1 MASQDWFDKD
11 FYAVLGVPQDAD
23 ADAIKKAYRK
33 AARKY
38 HPDKNPGDKAA
49 EEKFKDVSEA
59 HQVLSDPE
67 ERQQYDAI
75 RQMARG
81 GARFSAGGP
90 GGPGGGG
97 GFEDVFSSMF
107 GGGGGSRVRFTT
119 SGGGAR
125 PGGSPNFEDILSG
138 LFQQNGGYGAPGYG
152 SQGRAGQGYD
162 GQGYGYGGDPF
173 GGYGAPQGPRKGQ
186 DIEARTTISFHD
198 SVVGTTATLQSP
210 TGERVTTRIPAGVKD
225 GQKIRLR
232 GKGYA
237 GDPGA
242 EAGDLYLVV
251 TVTPDTV
258 FGRDG
263 DNLTVDLPVSF
274 AEAALGATVPVP
286 TVDGGQVKVKIAPG
300 TPSGRVLRVKGRG
313 VQRKGA
319 PGDLLAKVQVVVP
332 QHLSDAERSAVE
344 VLAAQEA
351 GQDPRAELLARAA
364 AAHRG

>member
-11 FYAVLGVPQDAD
+11 FYAVLGVPHDAD

-38 HPDKNPGDKAA
+38 HPDKNPGDHAA
-49 EEKFKDVSEA
+49 EEKFKDISEA
-59 HQVLSDPE
+59 HQVLADPE
-67 ERQQYDAI
+67 QRQQYDAI

-90 GGPGGGG
+90 GGGG

-107 GGGGGSRVRFTT
+107 GGGGGSSRVRFST
-119 SGGGAR
+119 GGGGGGGR

-138 LFQQNGGYGAPGYG
+138 LFQQNSGYGAPGYT
-152 SQGRAGQGYD
+152 SQGGP
-162 GQGYGYGGDPF
+162 GYGYGGGDPF

-186 DIEARTTISFHD
+186 DIEARSTISFHD
-198 SVVGTTATLQSP
+198 AVVGTTATLQSP

-242 EAGDLYLVV
+242 EPGDLYLVV

-263 DNLTVDLPVSF
+263 DNLTIDLPVTFS
-274 AEAALGATVPVP
+274 EAALGATVPVP

-319 PGDLLAKVQVVVP
+319 PGDLLAKVHVVVP
-332 QHLSDAERSAVE
+332 QHLSDAARTAVE
-344 VLAAQEA
+344 MLAAQEA

-364 AAHRG
+364 AAHHG